1 MKKIMMGVL
10 MGFFSLLL
18 VAAVSQISYAEQCGC
33 NGHLGKGGMEES
45 MPMMHHG
52 GEFMK
57 NHPEAMRLLWR
68 NLMAVGLDEKQKD
81 AIKAIQSRVM
91 KDTIKKRADIE
102 VSGIELRELLR
113 KDPVDMGAVEAKLKK
128 TEAMRTDMH
137 LTHIKAMVE
146 IKAILTPEQRKKFK
160 EGFEGGFMMEG
171 RRHGGNRISPLC
183 VQKDDAQEKTEGK

>member
-1 MKKIMMGVL
+1 MKKIVMGVL
-10 MGFFSLLL
+10 MGLLL
-18 VAAVSQISYAEQCGC
+18 IAVSQVSYAEQCGC
-33 NGHLGKGGMEES
+33 GGRPGKGGMEEG
-45 MPMMHHG
+45 MPMMHRG

-81 AIKAIQSRVM
+81 AIKAIQSSVM

-128 TEAMRTDMH
+128 IEAMRTDMH
-137 LTHIKAMVE
+137 LTHIKAMME
-146 IKAILTPEQRKKFK
+146 IKAILTSDQRNKFK

-171 RRHGGNRISPLC
+171 RRHGGNRTSPFC